1 MDGMGTKDAGTNGQ
15 TLAIGGWLRP
25 MMWPLLVMVGAIFLL
40 AACGGG
46 NGTTDDSNMVATNAQ
61 GTPMRPGDVVQSSDG
76 DRARDFE
83 LVVFGTENYTKDE
96 RINLSKY
103 LGQPVVVNFWFP
115 SCPPCRAE
123 MPDLEQ
129 TFQNHKADGVIFI
142 GVQLLGL
149 DNAADGQAFVDEV
162 GVTYAL
168 GPDEGDI
175 TRGYK
180 ITSFPTTFFLDRDH
194 KVVKK
199 WSGILTGKKMEELV
213 QEALQP

>member
-1 MDGMGTKDAGTNGQ
+1 MDGMRPKDAGANGQ
-15 TLAIGGWLRP
+15 TLALRGRLRQ
-25 MMWPLLVMVGAIFLL
+25 MMWPLLMMVGAIFLL

-46 NGTTDDSNMVATNAQ
+46 NGAPDDIFTDMDAADEEAVE
-61 GTPMRPGDVVQSSDG
+61 
-76 DRARDFE
+76 DFE
-83 LVVFGTENYTKDE
+83 LVTFGTENYTKGE
-96 RINLSKY
+96 PIRLSQY

-129 TFQNHKADGVIFI
+129 TFQNHKADGVVFI

-149 DNAADGQAFVDEV
+149 DTAADGQAFVDQV

-168 GPDEGDI
+168 GPDEGSDV
-175 TRGYK
+175 TRGYE

-194 KVVKK
+194 RVVQK
-199 WSGILTGKKMEELV
+199 WVGILNGEKMEELV
-213 QEALQP
+213 QEILQPGSGDSG